1 MRIKSDDLRDVLMNY
16 IEDMFAQLT
25 QGWENMVNKVVIK
38 MLINNKFNVL
48 SPMFDAEGKLNVDD
62 LENFLMPEVRKLGVI
77 EIKGLNKQFN
87 LREDDFIRLFAQ
99 IKSRSTKD

>member
-48 SPMFDAEGKLNVDD
+48 SPMFDAEDKLNVDD

-99 IKSRSTKD
+99 IKSRSTND

>member
-1 MRIKSDDLRDVLMNY
+1 MRIRSDDLREVLMNY

-48 SPMFDAEGKLNVDD
+48 APLFDNEGKMNVED

-99 IKSRSTKD
+99 IKSRSTND

>member
-1 MRIKSDDLRDVLMNY
+1 MRIRSDDLREVLMNY
-16 IEDMFAQLT
+16 IEEMFAQLT
-25 QGWENMVNKVVIK
+25 QGWENMVNKVVVK

-48 SPMFDAEGKLNVDD
+48 APLFDNEGKMNVED
-62 LENFLMPEVRKLGVI
+62 LENFLMPEVRKLGII

-99 IKSRSTKD
+99 IKSRSTND

>member
-1 MRIKSDDLRDVLMNY
+1 MRIKSDDLREVLMNY
-16 IEDMFAQLT
+16 IEEMFAQLT

-48 SPMFDAEGKLNVDD
+48 DPLFDNEGKMNVED

-99 IKSRSTKD
+99 IKSRSTND

>member
-1 MRIKSDDLRDVLMNY
+1 MRIRSDDLREVLMNY
-16 IEDMFAQLT
+16 IEDMFAQLS

-48 SPMFDAEGKLNVDD
+48 APLFDNESKMNVED

-99 IKSRSTKD
+99 IKSRSTND